1 MSETSPLTIGD
12 VADFFDEPDWKIR
25 RIVDALPDEIQR
37 IGRYRLIPRDLLP
50 KIGVILERKSNRE
63 TAACS

>member
-12 VADFFDEPDWKIR
+12 VADFFGEPDWKIR

-37 IGRYRLIPRDLLP
+37 IGRYRLIHRELLP
-50 KIGVILERKSNRE
+50 KIGVILQERNSRQE
-63 TAACS
+63 VASR

>member
-1 MSETSPLTIGD
+1 MPETSHLTIGD
-12 VADFFDEPDWKIR
+12 IAEFFGEPDWKIR
-25 RIVDALPDEIQR
+25 RIVDALPDDIPR
-37 IGRYRLIPRDLLP
+37 AGRYRLIPRDLLP